1 MNAKKFLSFSAAF
14 ACALCFSACE
24 GDNSVSVT
32 EKIMTD
38 AKVTHTPPETPA
50 TQDPKGNAPSQAT
63 GEKLLV
69 DDFEDS
75 DGMSALGDAWYSGTD
90 AGSGAE
96 STLEPAA
103 KDAEGH
109 PKPTDTD
116 NGSKKALSF
125 KYTLKKGNYEY
136 DAFVGWG
143 VHLPESKDYSK
154 YTAIS
159 YRYKGGSHTIRVETS
174 DVKDYNYHGKRM
186 APAKEWTPVTVEFS
200 KIAQEDGWG
209 TAVDFDP
216 SHITGISIQVKG
228 PDDTDSL
235 AIDDVYL
242 IGAE

>member
-1 MNAKKFLSFSAAF
+1 MNVKKFLSLSAAL
-14 ACALCFSACE
+14 ACALLFSACE

-32 EKIMTD
+32 EKLIGE
-38 AKVTHTPPETPA
+38 ANIQPNTPTEPSSEGNTPA
-50 TQDPKGNAPSQAT
+50 GQAST
-63 GEKLLV
+63 ETLLV
-69 DDFEDS
+69 DDFEDG
-75 DGMSALGDAWYSGTD
+75 DAMSALGDAWYSGTD

-96 STLEPAA
+96 STIEPGA

-109 PKPTDTD
+109 PSPSKTD
-116 NGSKKALSF
+116 NGSKNALSF

-136 DAFVGWG
+136 DAYVGWG

-154 YTAIS
+154 YTGIS
-159 YRYKGGSHTIRVETS
+159 YRYKGGSHIIRIETS

-186 APAKEWTPVTVEFS
+186 NATEEWTPVTLEFS
-200 KIAQEDGWG
+200 KLAQEEGWG

-216 SHITGISIQVKG
+216 SHITGFSIQVKG

-242 IGAE
+242 IASP